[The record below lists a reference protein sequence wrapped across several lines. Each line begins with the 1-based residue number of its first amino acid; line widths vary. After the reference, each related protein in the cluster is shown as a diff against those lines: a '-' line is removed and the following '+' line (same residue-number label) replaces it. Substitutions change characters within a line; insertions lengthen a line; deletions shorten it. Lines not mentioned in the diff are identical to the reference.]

1 VVKRVLGMSVSAT
14 TVRAVL
20 VDDGTIAWAGVAPH
34 GGGDLAAVIGHLA
47 GESGRVVRRSRVV
60 LERDVV
66 QLRTVSPAPPLKPR
80 ALQRYVSLE
89 APRLFRKN
97 GAPIVTDGIRLAG
110 EAQGGVLWAAAAEE
124 PMLDRILAG
133 SAEAGLIVESV
144 GPAADVLPAALAHQP
159 ANGEIAFPN
168 GGTTEVLTV
177 GAEGTWRSRMVR
189 GTTSEASSDF
199 WAPPLVALGP
209 DAAQFAAAYAA
220 TVALPRLEL
229 WPGELKVA
237 RARESRRALIRLA
250 AVALALWVLAG
261 MVYIG
266 RLFSTLRSSTEY
278 LDAVA
283 VQLDSALAARRDL
296 DAGRVT
302 FATMTTAERTR
313 SRHLEQLAGVT
324 AALGDSAY
332 LMTYQMGADGTL
344 RLSGYAPSAAR
355 ALAALEHV
363 SGLRSPRL
371 EGPLSREAASGGRSL
386 DRFAIVAQR
395 VRGP

>member
-1 VVKRVLGMSVSAT
+1 MRRVLGMSVSAT

-20 VDDGTIAWAGVAPH
+20 VENATIVWAGEALH
-34 GGGDLAAVIGHLA
+34 ADGDLAAVIGHLA
-47 GESGRVVRRSRVV
+47 GESGKVVRRSRVV

-80 ALQRYVSLE
+80 ALRRYVSLE

-124 PMLDRILAG
+124 PLLGRILAG
-133 SAEAGLIVESV
+133 CAEAGLIVESV
-144 GPAADVLPAALAHQP
+144 GPAADVLPAALARRP
-159 ANGEIAFPN
+159 TIGEIAFPN

-177 GAEGTWRSRMVR
+177 GAEGAWRSRMVL
-189 GTTSEASSDF
+189 GTTSQAPSDS

-209 DAAQFAAAYAA
+209 DAPHFAAAYAA

-229 WPGELKVA
+229 WPGEA
-237 RARESRRALIRLA
+237 RANRARDSRRKLMRLATVGLSVWLVAGTVYVGRLLSTLHSSTQYLA
-250 AVALALWVLAG
+250 AVSA
-261 MVYIG
+261 
-266 RLFSTLRSSTEY
+266 R
-278 LDAVA
+278 
-283 VQLDSALAARRDL
+283 LDSALAARRDL
-296 DAGRVT
+296 DAGRAT
-302 FATMTTAERTR
+302 LATMTTAERTR
-313 SRHLEQLAGVT
+313 PRHLELLAGVT

-332 LMTYQMGADGTL
+332 LMTYQLGADGTL

-355 ALAALEHV
+355 VLAALEHV
-363 SGLRSPRL
+363 SGLRRPRL
-371 EGPLSREAASGGRSL
+371 ESPVSREAASGGGSL

-395 VRGP
+395 ESVP